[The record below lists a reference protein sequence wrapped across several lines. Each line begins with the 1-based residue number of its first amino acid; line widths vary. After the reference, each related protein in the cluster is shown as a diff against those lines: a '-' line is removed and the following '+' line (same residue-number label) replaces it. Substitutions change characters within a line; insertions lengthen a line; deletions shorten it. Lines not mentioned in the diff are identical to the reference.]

1 MRPVSRL
8 LLAPAT
14 ALGIVL
20 LAAAPA
26 LAAPSGQ
33 DASWM
38 QAVHQ
43 GNLAE
48 IVAGQAAQQQASNG
62 RVRQL
67 GAMFVQDHTQ
77 LDNSLTQA
85 AQQLGV
91 QLPSGPTA
99 QQQQELAAVKQKSG
113 QAFDSAWVSSQT
125 ASHQTALAATQQEL
139 QAGSDPTVLG
149 LARTAAPVV
158 QKHLTELQNLAG
170 GMGTPTSV
178 NGGTGGQAADDGLRT
193 AGWMIAGLGALVVL
207 AGTAA
212 LVRRRTTIG

>member
-38 QAVHQ
+38 QAIHQ

-48 IVAGQAAQQQASNG
+48 IAAGQAAQQQASDG
-62 RVRQL
+62 QVRQL

-85 AQQLGV
+85 AQQFGV
-91 QLPSGPTA
+91 QLPSDPTA

-113 QAFDSAWVSSQT
+113 QAFDSAWVSSQI

-170 GMGTPTSV
+170 QMGVPATV
-178 NGGTGGQAADDGLRT
+178 NGGTGGQAADDGLWT
-193 AGWMIAGLGALVVL
+193 VGWAITGLGALVAL

-212 LVRRRTTIG
+212 LVRRRMTTA